1 MKRQKKREEKRGR
14 ERAGGEKKKQ
24 SESRRPSI
32 DPSRL
37 RLLLLLT
44 RTKNFFTPRS
54 QDEDDLREALRHAA
68 ATLGELRTSLLAPKT
83 YFELHLRVTGELDGL
98 ARFFDAR
105 ARRGA
110 AAEREARKARRSG
123 GVVPPATTNT
133 NAAVNA
139 GPPAPT
145 SLAALYDL
153 VQHAGNVLPRLYLLV
168 TVGAARARASR
179 EREEKRR
186 RRKKEKNTA
195 AASNDDDDEDLDE
208 NEPPAG
214 AILAD
219 VAEMCRGVQHP
230 VRGLFLRAY
239 LLQATRGVAV
249 PRGEPGARF
258 LLANFAEANKLW
270 VRLGY
275 LTGGA
280 GSAAAAPES
289 SSLVNSLASVAN
301 TTAGAARAAREAER
315 RQLADLVG
323 KNITLLSQLEMMSES
338 DDIDND
344 ESSNGGSSAKEKGRV
359 ELYQRLV
366 LPSLLEQVVGC
377 RDAAAQAYLT
387 QAIVQCFPD
396 DHHVATL
403 DALLAALPALAPGAR
418 VAGVYGALLDRL
430 AHAAVERADKEKEKE
445 KAGGA
450 KGGLSRSAS
459 PVHVL
464 PADGAFGKLAEG
476 AAAIAARAPD
486 LPAADVAS
494 LYASLARYARALPT
508 ISSSSSSSSSAAS
521 SSSPSS
527 SSLPRVDAALAACR
541 AALDARG
548 GLPPGDRAAAAA
560 VGALLCLPVEE
571 AAGSGGGG
579 GGVEAT
585 LSLPAFPALLASL
598 PAAERRRV
606 ASRLAAAV
614 VASERSISDAGSV
627 STLLRFVAPLV
638 RADGGREEKKKEGKE
653 GGGDA
658 GAASAATDGAND
670 TAADDEDDDD
680 EAFDEEQALVARMIH
695 RLRSDADVDAHY
707 AILGAASEA
716 LACGGAARSTR
727 VLPPLAF
734 SALDVAA
741 RAAAAGSFGDEGGP
755 RKAPPPPGEV
765 GAKATARGALQFV
778 SRVASSLAD
787 AGQAMAASAAAAE
800 EGGSRGGWGTGGGG
814 GSTNAATTSRKAA
827 AAADAVTAALGL
839 HLAAATLASA
849 HAPLADDAS
858 DAFEQAFL
866 LYEDACPPDSAS
878 QRGALRA
885 LTAALASAAA
895 NSGGSG
901 KGGLSREALDSLA
914 AKAASCASRLLRKAD
929 QCRALCAVAH
939 VYWQG
944 GGGGDGEGSSSNGDG
959 DGDKSKPAPFRDA
972 ARALSCMQRALKAAT
987 AASAQAAVS
996 RRTARGRG
1004 GAVEAAALHVE
1015 VLDHYLR
1022 LAAAGAAGFGEEG
1035 TLSALRELVAGEVV
1049 GSEEAAVRGDK
1060 ELLAF
1065 YESTLQK
1072 EREGGYGGGR
1082 SGGGGAEAGMKGL
1095 KL

>member
-1 MKRQKKREEKRGR
+1 M
-14 ERAGGEKKKQ
+14 
-24 SESRRPSI
+24 
-32 DPSRL
+32 
-37 RLLLLLT
+37 
-44 RTKNFFTPRS
+44 
-54 QDEDDLREALRHAA
+54 
-68 ATLGELRTSLLAPKT
+68 LGELRTSLLAPKT
-83 YFELHLRVTGELDGL
+83 YFELHLKVTGELDRL

-110 AAEREARKARRSG
+110 AAAREARKTGRAAG
-123 GVVPPATTNT
+123 AVNN
-133 NAAVNA
+133 NAAVAVNA

-168 TVGAARARASR
+168 TVGAARARASK
-179 EREEKRR
+179 EREEARKNK
-186 RRKKEKNTA
+186 RKKEKESSSA
-195 AASNDDDDEDLDE
+195 AAAADDDDDDLDDDP

-230 VRGLFLRAY
+230 VRGLFLRAF
-239 LLQATRGVAV
+239 LLQATRDVI
-249 PRGEPGARF
+249 PKGEPGARF

-275 LTGGA
+275 LTGG
-280 GSAAAAPES
+280 GGGGGAAAVENSSS

-323 KNITLLSQLEMMSES
+323 KNITLLSQLEMI
-338 DDIDND
+338 DDDEDND
-344 ESSNGGSSAKEKGRV
+344 NGTNEDRV
-359 ELYQRLV
+359 SLYQRLV

-387 QAIVQCFPD
+387 QAVVQCFPD

-418 VAGVYGALLDRL
+418 VASVYGALLDRL
-430 AHAAVERADKEKEKE
+430 ARAAVERAEKE
-445 KAGGA
+445 KARAKAASEGGA
-450 KGGLSRSAS
+450 KSSS
-459 PVHVL
+459 SSVHVL
-464 PADGAFGKLAEG
+464 PADGAFAKLAEG
-476 AAAIAARAPD
+476 AASIAARAPD

-508 ISSSSSSSSSAAS
+508 ISSSSSGSSSTS
-521 SSSPSS
+521 SSS

-560 VGALLCLPVEE
+560 VGALLCLPLEE
-571 AAGSGGGG
+571 ASSGGSTG

-614 VASERSISDAGSV
+614 VASEKPISDSGSV
-627 STLLRFVAPLV
+627 ATLLRFVAPLV
-638 RADGGREEKKKEGKE
+638 RGEEKGEKGGETGEAKEVE
-653 GGGDA
+653 E
-658 GAASAATDGAND
+658 NL
-670 TAADDEDDDD
+670 ADDDDD
-680 EAFDEEQALVARMIH
+680 ESFDEEQALVARMIH
-695 RLRSDADVDAHY
+695 RLRSDSDVDAHY

-716 LACGGAARSTR
+716 LASSGAARSTR

-741 RAAAAGSFGDEGGP
+741 RGAAVGSFGDDGGP
-755 RKAPPPPGEV
+755 RKAPAPPGAE

-800 EGGSRGGWGTGGGG
+800 EGWGGRSGGGG
-814 GSTNAATTSRKAA
+814 GATSSSSSSSRKAA
-827 AAADAVTAALGL
+827 AAADAITAALGI

-849 HAPLADDAS
+849 HRQLADDAS

-866 LYEDACPPDSAS
+866 LYEEACPPDSAG
-878 QRGALRA
+878 QRAALRA
-885 LTAALASAAA
+885 LTSALAVAAG
-895 NSGGSG
+895 NSQ
-901 KGGLSREALDSLA
+901 KGGLSHEALDSLA

-939 VYWQG
+939 VYWQQQG
-944 GGGGDGEGSSSNGDG
+944 NGNGSGSGEGNGNG
-959 DGDKSKPAPFRDA
+959 GFRDA

-987 AASAQAAVS
+987 AASSQAAVA
-996 RRTARGRG
+996 RRTSRGRG
-1004 GAVEAAALHVE
+1004 GAVEAAGLHVE
-1015 VLDHYLR
+1015 VLDHFLWF
-1022 LAAAGAAGFGEEG
+1022 AAAGAEEKFGEEA
-1035 TLSALRELVAGEVV
+1035 TLSALKELVAGEVV
-1049 GSEEAAVRGDK
+1049 NSEEASVRGDK

-1072 EREGGYGGGR
+1072 EREGGYK
-1082 SGGGGAEAGMKGL
+1082 SGSGGAEAGVKGL

>member
-1 MKRQKKREEKRGR
+1 M
-14 ERAGGEKKKQ
+14 
-24 SESRRPSI
+24 
-32 DPSRL
+32 
-37 RLLLLLT
+37 
-44 RTKNFFTPRS
+44 
-54 QDEDDLREALRHAA
+54 
-68 ATLGELRTSLLAPKT
+68 LGELRTSLLAPKT

-110 AAEREARKARRSG
+110 AAEFEARKAGRAA
-123 GVVPPATTNT
+123 VANAA
-133 NAAVNA
+133 AAVNA

-179 EREEKRR
+179 RREEARR
-186 RRKKEKNTA
+186 RRKKEEGSAAAA
-195 AASNDDDDEDLDE
+195 AASNDDDDIDDGP
-208 NEPPAG
+208 NEPAG

-230 VRGLFLRAY
+230 VRGLFLRAF
-239 LLQATRGVAV
+239 LLQATRDAI

-258 LLANFAEANKLW
+258 LLSNFAEANKLW

-275 LTGGA
+275 LTGGGGA
-280 GSAAAAPES
+280 GNTAAAAVESGSRS
-289 SSLVNSLASVAN
+289 SSSSQLVNSLASVAN

-323 KNITLLSQLEMMSES
+323 KNITLLSQLEA
-338 DDIDND
+338 D
-344 ESSNGGSSAKEKGRV
+344 EEEDEDGDAEGGGSGRESRV
-359 ELYQRLV
+359 ALYQRLV
-366 LPSLLEQVVGC
+366 LPGLLEQLVGC
-377 RDAAAQAYLT
+377 RDAAAQAYLA

-403 DALLAALPALAPGAR
+403 DALLAALPTLAPGAR
-418 VAGVYGALLDRL
+418 VAGVFGALLDRL
-430 AHAAVERADKEKEKE
+430 ARAAVERAAKD
-445 KAGGA
+445 KAGGT
-450 KGGLSRSAS
+450 SAS
-459 PVHVL
+459 NSSVHVL

-494 LYASLARYARALPT
+494 LYASLARYARALPP
-508 ISSSSSSSSSAAS
+508 ISSSDAAS
-521 SSSPSS
+521 SSTPSS

-560 VGALLCLPVEE
+560 VGALLCLPLEE
-571 AAGSGGGG
+571 GAAGGSG

-585 LSLPAFPALLASL
+585 LALPAFPALLASL

-606 ASRLAAAV
+606 AARLAAAV
-614 VASERSISDAGSV
+614 VASERPISDAGSV
-627 STLLRFVAPLV
+627 ATLLRFVAPLV
-638 RADGGREEKKKEGKE
+638 RADGGEKEKGKE
-653 GGGDA
+653 GEAGA
-658 GAASAATDGAND
+658 GAAAAKDGGEPAD
-670 TAADDEDDDD
+670 GDDE
-680 EAFDEEQALVARMIH
+680 EAFDEESFDEEQLLVARMIH
-695 RLRSDADVDAHY
+695 RLRSDSDVDAHY

-716 LACGGAARSTR
+716 LASGGAARSTR

-741 RAAAAGSFGDEGGP
+741 RAAAAGNRFGDEGGP
-755 RKAPPPPGEV
+755 RRAPAPPGEE
-765 GAKATARGALQFV
+765 GAEATARGALQFV

-800 EGGSRGGWGTGGGG
+800 EGSRGRNGGGG
-814 GSTNAATTSRKAA
+814 GASSSSATMTSRKAA
-827 AAADAVTAALGL
+827 AAADAVTSALGI
-839 HLAAATLASA
+839 HLAAATLASS
-849 HAPLADDAS
+849 HPQLADDAS

-878 QRGALRA
+878 QRGALRV
-885 LTAALASAAA
+885 LTSALAAAA
-895 NSGGSG
+895 AAAADGG
-901 KGGLSREALDSLA
+901 GGLSSEALDSLA

-929 QCRALCAVAH
+929 QCRALCVVAH
-939 VYWQG
+939 VYWQQG
-944 GGGGDGEGSSSNGDG
+944 GNGNGKSGNGASGKSCGNSGESNGDE
-959 DGDKSKPAPFRDA
+959 KKPAPFRDA
-972 ARALSCMQRALKAAT
+972 SRALHCMQRALKAAT
-987 AASAQAAVS
+987 AASAQAAVA

-1022 LAAAGAAGFGEEG
+1022 FAAAGAPGFAGDEGAG

-1049 GSEEAAVRGDK
+1049 NSEEPSVRGDK
-1060 ELLAF
+1060 ELLSF

-1072 EREGGYGGGR
+1072 EEEGGYGGG
-1082 SGGGGAEAGMKGL
+1082 AEAGIRGL
-1095 KL
+1095 RL

>member
-1 MKRQKKREEKRGR
+1 MPIEPNH
-14 ERAGGEKKKQ
+14 RAASTLFALSLSHPQ
-24 SESRRPSI
+24 
-32 DPSRL
+32 L
-37 RLLLLLT
+37 N
-44 RTKNFFTPRS
+44 TKNQN

-68 ATLGELRTSLLAPKT
+68 AMLGELRTSLLAPKT
-83 YFELHLRVTGELDGL
+83 YFELHLRVTSELDGL

-105 ARRGA
+105 AKRGV
-110 AAEREARKARRSG
+110 AAEREARKAGRAVSG
-123 GVVPPATTNT
+123 NDAAV
-133 NAAVNA
+133 AVNA

-168 TVGAARARASR
+168 TVGAARARASK
-179 EREEKRR
+179 ELEEAKN
-186 RRKKEKNTA
+186 KKKKNESSSA
-195 AASNDDDDEDLDE
+195 AAAYNDEDDSDP

-230 VRGLFLRAY
+230 VRGLFLRAF
-239 LLQATRGVAV
+239 LLQATRGVI

-258 LLANFAEANKLW
+258 LLSNFAEANKLW

-275 LTGGA
+275 LTGGGGA
-280 GSAAAAPES
+280 GNAAAESS

-323 KNITLLSQLEMMSES
+323 KNITLLSQLDV
-338 DDIDND
+338 DDDDDD
-344 ESSNGGSSAKEKGRV
+344 EEGEGTKEQGGRV
-359 ELYQRLV
+359 ALYQRLV

-377 RDAAAQAYLT
+377 RDVAAQAYLM
-387 QAIVQCFPD
+387 QAVVQCFPD

-430 AHAAVERADKEKEKE
+430 ARAAVERAEKE
-445 KAGGA
+445 KAKAGG
-450 KGGLSRSAS
+450 GSSSSAS
-459 PVHVL
+459 ASAPGGKTSPPSAQHVL
-464 PADGAFGKLAEG
+464 PADGAFSRLAEG

-494 LYASLARYARALPT
+494 LYAALARYARALPT
-508 ISSSSSSSSSAAS
+508 ISSSSS
-521 SSSPSS
+521 PS

-560 VGALLCLPVEE
+560 VGALLCLPLEE
-571 AAGSGGGG
+571 AGGGSA

-614 VASERSISDAGSV
+614 VASEKPISDAGSV
-627 STLLRFVAPLV
+627 ATLLRFVAPLV
-638 RADGGREEKKKEGKE
+638 RADGGREREQQGAEAE
-653 GGGDA
+653 A
-658 GAASAATDGAND
+658 GTTAGENENEPEND
-670 TAADDEDDDD
+670 DDDDD
-680 EAFDEEQALVARMIH
+680 ESFDDEQALVARMIH
-695 RLRSDADVDAHY
+695 RLRSDSDVDAHY

-716 LACGGAARSTR
+716 LASGGAARSTR

-741 RAAAAGSFGDEGGP
+741 RAAAAGSFGDGGGP
-755 RKAPPPPGEV
+755 RRPPAPPGEK
-765 GAKATARGALQFV
+765 GAGATARGALQFV

-800 EGGSRGGWGTGGGG
+800 EGRRGWGGGG
-814 GSTNAATTSRKAA
+814 GARSPANEAATASRKAA
-827 AAADAVTAALGL
+827 AATDAITSALGI

-849 HAPLADDAS
+849 HPQLADDAS

-878 QRGALRA
+878 QRGALRSLTAA
-885 LTAALASAAA
+885 LTAAAA
-895 NSGGSG
+895 NANRGGGS
-901 KGGLSREALDSLA
+901 KGQGLSREALDSLA
-914 AKAASCASRLLRKAD
+914 AKASACASRLLRKAD

-939 VYWQG
+939 VYLQQG
-944 GGGGDGEGSSSNGDG
+944 ESASGNGGADTDG
-959 DGDKSKPAPFRDA
+959 DGNGKPAPFRDA
-972 ARALSCMQRALKAAT
+972 SRALFCMQRALKAAT
-987 AASAQAAVS
+987 SASAQAAVA

-1022 LAAAGAAGFGEEG
+1022 FAAAGAKGFGEEG

-1049 GSEEAAVRGDK
+1049 NSEEAAVRGDK

-1072 EREGGYGGGR
+1072 EKEGGYGGT
-1082 SGGGGAEAGMKGL
+1082 GGAVAGMKGL